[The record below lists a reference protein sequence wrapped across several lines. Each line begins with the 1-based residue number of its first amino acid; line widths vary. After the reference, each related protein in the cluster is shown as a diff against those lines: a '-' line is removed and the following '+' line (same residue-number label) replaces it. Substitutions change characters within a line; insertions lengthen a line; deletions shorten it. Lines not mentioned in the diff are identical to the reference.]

1 MTKPGLIQ
9 VYTGNGKG
17 KTTASLGLALRA
29 VGHGMKVFI
38 IQFMKDNMYYGE
50 STATAYLPGLTIVKA
65 GRHTFVDLNN
75 PDPMDVKM
83 AQDGWQQVQE
93 AITSRNYQVVI
104 MDELN
109 VAMASK
115 LIDTTEVV
123 AFLEANRNNGVEMI
137 ITGRYAPQ
145 EIRDLADYVTE
156 MTEIKHPFQQGV
168 LSREGIDY

>member
-29 VGHGMKVFI
+29 VGHGMNVFI
-38 IQFMKDNMYYGE
+38 IQFMKDNTYYGE
-50 STATAYLPGLTIVKA
+50 STASEHVPRLTIVKA

-75 PDPMDVKM
+75 PDPVDVKM
-83 AQDGWQQVQE
+83 AQDGWQQAKE

-115 LIDTTEVV
+115 LIDTAEVA
-123 AFLEANRNNGVEMI
+123 AFLQENRNNGVEMI
-137 ITGRYAPQ
+137 LTGRYAPQ
-145 EIRDLADYVTE
+145 EIKDLADYVTE
-156 MTEIKHPFQQGV
+156 MTEIKHPFQQGI
-168 LSREGIDY
+168 LSRKGIDY

>member
-29 VGHGMKVFI
+29 IGHGMKVFI

-50 STATAYLPGLTIVKA
+50 STAAAHLAGLTIVKA

-93 AITSRNYQVVI
+93 AITSRSYQVVI

-115 LIDTTEVV
+115 LIDTVEVT
-123 AFLEANRNNGVEMI
+123 AFLQANRNNGVEMI